1 MTIIDSYDVSA
12 ADEPE
17 LLETLASLARRP
29 WHSRA
34 EGARVAYRSTAFT
47 VSAAAAV
54 KRPRWIVGMSAL
66 GQKLP

>member
-1 MTIIDSYDVSA
+1 MTTIDSYDISA

-17 LLETLASLARRP
+17 LLETLASLASRP
-29 WHSRA
+29 WRA
-34 EGARVAYRSTAFT
+34 EGARVANRSAVFT

-66 GQKLP
+66 GH

>member
-29 WHSRA
+29 WH
-34 EGARVAYRSTAFT
+34 ARGRRCASGIQVRCVYRVRRGS
-47 VSAAAAV
+47 
-54 KRPRWIVGMSAL
+54 
-66 GQKLP
+66 GQAP